1 MHYIDSYIFY
11 LQELKKNEVV
21 HRSLFKICMDELYN
35 YCVDIPSSYS
45 FISFYSCVIC
55 DYFDINGSIVET
67 SHL

>member
-45 FISFYSCVIC
+45 FISFYLLR
-55 DYFDINGSIVET
+55 YM
-67 SHL
+67 